1 MPSALRSR
9 VRVALHGA
17 RDLSVWSQGPPVRL
31 PGTLDRLAEGWW
43 RLPPRAR
50 SAVLALLAVLA
61 AGAVL
66 LRVAL
71 SPYGPPVPVLVAART
86 LEVGATV
93 GTQDVE
99 VARWPRSLTPPGTFH
114 DAAALADGATLVM
127 GVVRGTPLTLLHV
140 DAAGPLA
147 GLPGGAA
154 AVPVP
159 LDLLAG
165 VGPGVR
171 VDLVVT
177 LGDGTGRRLAE
188 DVRVL
193 DGDGRLVWLVV
204 DRALAPDVAAAASRG
219 TLSAVVLPR

>member
-9 VRVALHGA
+9 VRVALHGT
-17 RDLSVWSQGPPVRL
+17 RDLSVWSQGPPLRL

-50 SAVLALLAVLA
+50 GTLLVLATVAA

-86 LEVGATV
+86 LEVGTTI
-93 GTQDVE
+93 GTADVE
-99 VARWPRSLTPPGTFH
+99 VVRWPRSLAPPGTFQ
-114 DAAALADGATLVM
+114 DGAEVADRATLVM
-127 GVVRGTPLTLLHV
+127 GVARGTPLTVVHV
-140 DAAGPLA
+140 DAEGPLA
-147 GLPGGAA
+147 GLPAGAG

-159 LDLLAG
+159 VDLLAG
-165 VGPGVR
+165 VGAGAR

-177 LGDGTGRRLAE
+177 LGDGSGRRIAA
-188 DVRVL
+188 DVRVQ

-204 DRALAPDVAAAASRG
+204 DRALAPDVAAAAARG